1 MQLWQLVSS
10 KSAGQAGKLKIQA
23 RVEADILKFV
33 GQASGM
39 EIPAEFLCYSF
50 EAELLPL

>member
-1 MQLWQLVSS
+1 MRLWQVASS
-10 KSAGQAGKLKIQA
+10 KSAGQPGKLKIQA
-23 RVEADILKFV
+23 RVEAEILKFV
-33 GQASGM
+33 GQASGI